1 MFKTTW
7 KTEYKG
13 HVIELVNRVNL
24 ERLIVDG
31 KEVARESGAT
41 WDPHSF
47 QATIPDG
54 NRSMKVDANT
64 RLSNGRPGGLSR
76 SSLRACFWRAWSFGC
91 WVYESI
97 PLLGRGRLNRG
108 HLEHASFRS
117 IFCPPARQHLHARR
131 LRRIH
136 ILVRPTDAAIQ
147 ASRNGSGP
155 DCRPTGRNPLG
166 RVVAVGEK

>member
-31 KEVARESGAT
+31 TEVARESGAT

-64 RLSNGRPGGLSR
+64 RFSKSPLGLRFTVAVDGKEIYSKVKWPAR
-76 SSLRACFWRAWSFGC
+76 WSLPFVAAGLLLASVVFR
-91 WVYESI
+91 
-97 PLLGRGRLNRG
+97 LLGL
-108 HLEHASFRS
+108 
-117 IFCPPARQHLHARR
+117 
-131 LRRIH
+131 
-136 ILVRPTDAAIQ
+136 
-147 ASRNGSGP
+147 
-155 DCRPTGRNPLG
+155 
-166 RVVAVGEK
+166 